1 MSQNFQPPAPSSYT
15 EVPAPAPA
23 PSGNLGLGVL
33 AAVVAAVVA
42 AGVYGG
48 IIGGTKH
55 EIGYAAIGVGALVG
69 FAAGKIGGRNPALSA
84 VAALLSLAAIFAGQL
99 FGIVLIAAD
108 ELQVGAF
115 DILGEGFSPI
125 MEVWKA
131 DADLLTYVFLGI
143 GGYAS
148 FQISRKVAN

>member
-23 PSGNLGLGVL
+23 ASGNLGLGIL

-48 IIGGTKH
+48 ITAGTEH
-55 EIGYAAIGVGALVG
+55 EISYAAVGVGALVG

-84 VAALLSLAAIFAGQL
+84 VAALLSLAAVFAGQL
-99 FGIVLIAAD
+99 FGIALLEAD
-108 ELQVGAF
+108 AFQVGVM
-115 DILGEGFSPI
+115 DVLGQGVSPLI
-125 MEVWKA
+125 KFWQAGA
-131 DADLLTYVFLGI
+131 DGWTFLFLAI
-143 GGYAS
+143 GGYAA
-148 FQISRKVAN
+148 FQISRKVAD